1 MPQQKARFSR
11 ENSRDPPREF
21 STPGKPLPQ
30 PYHRSD
36 VVADAGAGAT
46 SAQCVD
52 RAVKQGSGRPK
63 SCGLY
68 RATEIARI
76 FGRTVRRSSLRD
88 ISPLTV
94 LSFVA
99 SLADRAGR
107 GGEVRAHCGRGHRP
121 GPGSSVPGR
130 RHHHAVL
137 VLCRER
143 RAVEPRARRHR
154 GSTPNWSACSTA
166 PPSTSPTRCRDAP
179 TMQKAFRHHAGRRD
193 CGALRWR
200 DRG

>member
-1 MPQQKARFSR
+1 MPS
-11 ENSRDPPREF
+11 
-21 STPGKPLPQ
+21 

-52 RAVKQGSGRPK
+52 RAVEQGSGRPK

-107 GGEVRAHCGRGHRP
+107 GGEVRADCGRGHRP
-121 GPGSSVPGR
+121 GPGSVC
-130 RHHHAVL
+130 L
-137 VLCRER
+137 VDAPSLS
-143 RAVEPRARRHR
+143 PP

-166 PPSTSPTRCRDAP
+166 PPSTSPTRCRDEP
-179 TMQKAFRHHAGRRD
+179 TMRKAFASPPVAEIVAHSGDGIVDKGAEASRDGEATYCVLRRNVEHSELG
-193 CGALRWR
+193 CAWR
-200 DRG
+200 PMPDQR